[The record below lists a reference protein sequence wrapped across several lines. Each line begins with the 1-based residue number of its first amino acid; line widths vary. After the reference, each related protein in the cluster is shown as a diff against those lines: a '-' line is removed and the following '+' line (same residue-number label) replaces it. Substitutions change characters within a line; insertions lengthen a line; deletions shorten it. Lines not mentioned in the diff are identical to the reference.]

1 MAKLDF
7 PSFEKHLSAFNFAR
21 LFIDVLGWNRP
32 TAERDWQTDA
42 AGETSF
48 SRRTVA
54 ELGGVVAIQ
63 VVTSGNWPDEA
74 QRLRVWKHI
83 AHSHAENL
91 LIFTDRQDKASQ
103 SQWYWVKRDKN
114 PETGKPRLIPR
125 RHEYFRGQPV
135 DLFASKLQAMVVD
148 LAELDATGRLPV
160 LEAAR
165 RIAAAL
171 DVEKTTKKFFT
182 AYEQQHLELLKHIQG
197 IDNERD
203 MRWYASVLLNRL
215 MFVWFMQKK
224 FFLDG
229 GNADYLQAKLA
240 ISKASGPNRFF
251 GEFLNALFFEAFA
264 KPEVDRSKKSVALTG
279 QIPYLNGGLFL
290 HHKLEL
296 DADHVPRVGTT
307 LTVADEAFKG
317 IFNLFAS
324 FTWHLDDTPG
334 GDANEI
340 NPDVLGY
347 IFEKYI
353 NQKAF
358 GAYYTRPEITGYLA
372 ERSIHK
378 LILERVHEPAIP
390 ELKLKEIKFD
400 TVADLLAR
408 MDART
413 ALKLVNE
420 VLPSITIL
428 DPAVGSGAFLVAAL
442 KTLINVYYA
451 VVGRAEMGASS
462 ELKNWLSHIQKD
474 HASVGYYIKR
484 RIVTDNLHGVDI
496 MEEACEIAKLRLFL
510 AMVASVRKVEDL
522 EPLPNIDFNIL
533 PGNSLVGLMRVDE
546 HEFNSKQD
554 DLFKPSYRELVTA
567 KNRKL
572 DTYRHAAE
580 VLGKD
585 LNLRGLRDDID
596 TEMAHASGVMNELL
610 RDQFEALGVKFEQAT
625 WDAQKKDLGKPKKRQ
640 IERKDIDAQTPF
652 HWGYVFDDIVQ
663 KRGGFDIVL
672 ANPPWE
678 VFKPQAKEFF
688 AEHSDVVTK
697 NKMTI
702 KEFEKEQSKLLLNA
716 EVREAWLAYESRF
729 PHLSQWFRSAPE
741 FKHQS
746 AVVGG
751 KKTGSDVNLYKLFVE
766 RSFHLLRPGGHCGIV
781 IPSGIYTDLGAKGL
795 RDMLFEKTQ
804 IEGLFCFENRK
815 TIFEGVDSRFKF
827 VVLTFEKIATQTES
841 SPVIPAFPPVIPES
855 SYVIPESSYV
865 IPAKAGI
872 QSPSNAL
879 DSRLRGNDEVTLG
892 HVKVVHAAGTTRF
905 PAAFMRH
912 DVAELTRFPDEGA
925 LWLEVE
931 LIKRLSPDSHSVM
944 EFKSTMDLQWMAKAS
959 QWPTMDSSNS
969 RFASFRFT
977 RESDPTSKPELFSDV
992 AGEGLRP
999 VVDGRNI
1006 HQFTH
1011 CFSSEHR
1018 FWTSEK
1024 NYLQYLGIKPTPKQL
1039 VDHRTYRLGFRK
1051 IASSTNERTM
1061 IATVLYPAFVAES
1074 FQTLRVADEAGN
1086 LIAPYADQLYL
1097 CAVFNSFV
1105 FDALIRLKV
1114 TANMNFFFVYGTQ
1127 VPDMGATDPRFAPI
1141 VNRAA
1146 RLICTTPEF
1155 DDLAKAV
1162 GLKPN
1167 PSTLRQ
1173 AQDRPSSGRTV
1184 EYGATDPSER
1194 ARLRA
1199 ELDGLVAHLYG
1210 LTEAEFVH
1218 ILGTFPLVPQ
1228 PVKVAAHNAYR
1239 DVQRGL
1245 IQ

>member
-7 PSFEKHLSAFNFAR
+7 PSFEKHLRAFDFAR
-21 LFIDVLGWNRP
+21 LFVDVLGWNRAP
-32 TAERDWQTDA
+32 AEGQWQLDA
-42 AGETSF
+42 AGETAF

-63 VVTSGNWPDEA
+63 IVADGGWLEEA

-83 AHSHAENL
+83 AHRHAENL

-103 SQWYWVKRDKN
+103 SQWYWVKRDKH
-114 PETGKPRLIPR
+114 PDTGKPRLTAR

-135 DLFASKLQAMVVD
+135 DLFASKLQAMVVE
-148 LAELDATGRLPV
+148 LSELDATGRLPV

-165 RIAAAL
+165 RIQAAL
-171 DVEKTTKKFFT
+171 DVDKTTKKFFT
-182 AYEQQHLELLKHIQG
+182 AYQQQHLELLAHIQG

-203 MRWYASVLLNRL
+203 KRWYASVLLNRL
-215 MFVWFMQKK
+215 MFVWFLQKK
-224 FFLDG
+224 GFLSHCGTDRSDTQCASSVP
-229 GNADYLQAKLA
+229 NTLMSQRFDYLHEQLQK
-240 ISKASGPNRFF
+240 SEQRGPDRFF

-264 KPEVDRSKKSVALTG
+264 KPEAERSAQAKALTG

-296 DADHVPRVGTT
+296 DAAGNPRVGAT
-307 LTVADEAFKG
+307 LTVADAAFKG
-317 IFNLFAS
+317 IFDLFAS

-334 GDANEI
+334 GDADEI

-372 ERSIHK
+372 ERSIHQM
-378 LILERVHEPAIP
+378 ILERVHEPAMP
-390 ELKLKEIKFD
+390 ELGLKEIKFD

-442 KTLINVYYA
+442 KCLINIYYA
-451 VVGRAEMGASS
+451 VVGRAEMGASR
-462 ELKNWLSHIQKD
+462 ELQAWLTRIQQD

-510 AMVASVRKVEDL
+510 AMVSSVRKVQDL

-546 HEFNSKQD
+546 VEFNQKNTQTS
-554 DLFKPSYRELVTA
+554 LFAETKPRPFAELLIA

-572 DTYRHAAE
+572 DTYRHSAE
-580 VLGKD
+580 QLGRHV
-585 LNLRGLRDDID
+585 NLRELRDGID
-596 TEMAHASGVMNELL
+596 AEMHDANGVMNELL
-610 RDQFEALGVKFEQAT
+610 RDQFEKLGVRFEQAT
-625 WDAQKKDLGKPKKRQ
+625 WDAARHALGKPQKRPM
-640 IERKDIDAQTPF
+640 ETGDIQAQTPF

-663 KRGGFDIVL
+663 RRGGFDIIL

-688 AEHSDVVTK
+688 AEYSEVVSK

-702 KEFEKEQSKLLLNA
+702 KAFEKESAQLLQNP
-716 EVREAWLAYESRF
+716 EVQAAWLAYESRF
-729 PHLSQWFRSAPE
+729 PHMSGWFRAAPE
-741 FKHQS
+741 FRHQS

-766 RSFHLLRPGGHCGIV
+766 RAFHLLRPGGHCGIV

-795 RDMLFEKTQ
+795 RDLLFTQTQ

-815 TIFEGVDSRFKF
+815 EIFEGVHRSFKF
-827 VVLTFEKIATQTES
+827 VVLTFEKSAIPRLQQTGE
-841 SPVIPAFPPVIPES
+841 
-855 SYVIPESSYV
+855 
-865 IPAKAGI
+865 
-872 QSPSNAL
+872 SNASAPPDDL
-879 DSRLRGNDEVTLG
+879 LAPQAVEEANGG
-892 HVKVVHAAGTTRF
+892 GTQRF

-912 DVAELTRFPDEGA
+912 DVAELTRFPQEGA
-925 LWLEVE
+925 LWLDVE

-944 EFKSTMDLQWMAKAS
+944 EFKALIDLQWMAQVSK
-959 QWPTMDSSNS
+959 WPTLESPTS
-969 RFASFRFT
+969 RFTSFRFT
-977 RESDPTSKPELFSDV
+977 RESDPTSKPELFSEIT
-992 AGEGLRP
+992 GEGLRP

-1011 CFSSEHR
+1011 RFSSEYR
-1018 FWTSEK
+1018 FWTTEK
-1024 NYLQYLGIKPTPKQL
+1024 KYLQYLRAAPLKGQL
-1039 VDHRTYRLGFRK
+1039 INHRAYRLGFRK
-1051 IASSTNERTM
+1051 IARNTDERTM
-1061 IATVLYPAFVAES
+1061 ISTVLNPSFVSES
-1074 FQTLRVADEAGN
+1074 FQTLKVTDDQGN
-1086 LIAPYADQLYL
+1086 LTASYADQLYL
-1097 CAVFNSFV
+1097 CAIFDSFV

-1127 VPDMGATDPRFAPI
+1127 VPDIAATDCRFMPI
-1141 VNRAA
+1141 VQRAA

-1155 DDLAKAV
+1155 DALAQDV
-1162 GLKPN
+1162 GLK
-1167 PSTLRQ
+1167 SHK
-1173 AQDRPSSGRTV
+1173 D
-1184 EYGATDPSER
+1184 GATNPTER

-1239 DVQRGL
+1239 DVERGL

>member
-7 PSFEKHLSAFNFAR
+7 LSFEKHLSAFDFAR
-21 LFIDVLGWNRP
+21 LFIDVLGWNKP
-32 TAERDWQTDA
+32 QAERDWQPDT

-48 SRRTVA
+48 ARRTVA

-63 VVTSGNWPDEA
+63 VVVNGGWPDEA

-91 LIFTDRQDKASQ
+91 LIFTDSQNKASQ
-103 SQWYWVKRDKN
+103 SQWYWVKRDKH
-114 PETGKPRLIPR
+114 PETGKPRLTAR
-125 RHEYFRGQPV
+125 RHEYFKGQPV
-135 DLFASKLQAMVVD
+135 DLFANKLQAMVVE

-165 RIAAAL
+165 RIASAL
-171 DVEKTTKKFFT
+171 DVEKTTKKFFA
-182 AYEQQHLELLKHIQG
+182 AYEQQHLELLAHIQG

-203 MRWYASVLLNRL
+203 KRWYASVLLNRL

-224 FFLDG
+224 FFLSG
-229 GNADYLQAKLA
+229 GDADYLRTKLA
-240 ISKASGPNRFF
+240 QSQQRGANRFF

-264 KPEVDRSKKSVALTG
+264 KPEADRSKEAIALTG

-296 DADHVPRVGTT
+296 DADHAPRVGKT
-307 LTVADEAFKG
+307 LQVADAAFEG
-317 IFNLFAS
+317 IFALFAS

-334 GDANEI
+334 GDADEI

-378 LILERVHEPAIP
+378 LILERVHEPAMP
-390 ELKLKEIKFD
+390 ELGLKEIKFD

-462 ELKNWLSHIQKD
+462 ELKNWLTHIQKD
-474 HASVGYYIKR
+474 HPSVGYYIKR
-484 RIVTDNLHGVDI
+484 RIVSDNLHGVDI

-510 AMVASVRKVEDL
+510 AMVSSVRKVQDL

-546 HEFNSKQD
+546 HEFNSKED
-554 DLFKPSYRELVTA
+554 DFFKPKYRELVA
-567 KNRKL
+567 EKNRKL

-580 VLGKD
+580 QLGKHVS
-585 LNLRGLRDDID
+585 LRGLRDDID
-596 TEMAHASGVMNELL
+596 TEMAHANGVMNELL
-610 RDQFEALGVKFEQAT
+610 RDQFEALGVKFEEAT
-625 WDAQKKDLGKPKKRQ
+625 WDATKKALGKPKKRR
-640 IERKDIDAQTPF
+640 IERRDIDAQTPF

-663 KRGGFDIVL
+663 RRGGFDIIL

-697 NKMTI
+697 NKMSI
-702 KEFEKEQSKLLLNA
+702 KEFEKEESKLMQIA
-716 EVREAWLAYESRF
+716 EVRAARLAYESRF
-729 PHLSQWFRSAPE
+729 PHINKYFRTAPE
-741 FKHQS
+741 YRHQV
-746 AVVGG
+746 AMVEG
-751 KKTGSDVNLYKLFVE
+751 KKIPADLNLYKLFLE
-766 RSFHLLRPGGHCGIV
+766 RCFELVRPGGHCGIV

-795 RDMLFEKTQ
+795 RDMLFEQTQ

-827 VVLTFEKIATQTES
+827 VVLTFEKSTQTRLQQTGEMNAS
-841 SPVIPAFPPVIPES
+841 APPDDLLAPQAVE
-855 SYVIPESSYV
+855 E
-865 IPAKAGI
+865 ANG
-872 QSPSNAL
+872 
-879 DSRLRGNDEVTLG
+879 G
-892 HVKVVHAAGTTRF
+892 GTQHF
-905 PAAFMRH
+905 SAAFMRV
-912 DVAELTRFPDEGA
+912 DVNELARFPDEGSIQMN
-925 LWLEVE
+925 VE
-931 LIKRLSPDSHSVM
+931 LIKRLSPDSHSMM
-944 EFKSTMDLQWMAKAS
+944 EFKSTADIAIVEKMLRFPALS
-959 QWPTMDSSNS
+959 QPIAGTWNLKLTREFHMTDD
-969 RFASFRFT
+969 AFRFKTESEAGCLPLFTGKMFWQFEPTQEHSGYWINEAEGRTVLLKGQPDSGQKMDYQGYRWLHRRIARNTDT
-977 RESDPTSKPELFSDV
+977 RTL
-992 AGEGLRP
+992 
-999 VVDGRNI
+999 
-1006 HQFTH
+1006 
-1011 CFSSEHR
+1011 
-1018 FWTSEK
+1018 
-1024 NYLQYLGIKPTPKQL
+1024 
-1039 VDHRTYRLGFRK
+1039 
-1051 IASSTNERTM
+1051 
-1061 IATVLYPAFVAES
+1061 IATITAPKVFTEMNSTTMNVGA
-1074 FQTLRVADEAGN
+1074 TGMN
-1086 LIAPYADQLYL
+1086 LIEMCGW
-1097 CAVFNSFV
+1097 CAISNSFV
-1105 FDALIRLKV
+1105 LDWILRQSVTTTLNMFYLYQLPVPRLRS
-1114 TANMNFFFVYGTQ
+1114 TAPNCQ
-1127 VPDMGATDPRFAPI
+1127 QLAH
-1141 VNRAA
+1141 RAA
-1146 RLICTTPEF
+1146 RLICTSPEF
-1155 DDLAKAV
+1155 NDLAKVV
-1162 GLKPN
+1162 GLKG
-1167 PSTLRQ
+1167 SH
-1173 AQDRPSSGRTV
+1173 D
-1184 EYGATDPSER
+1184 GATDPAER

-1245 IQ
+1245 LA

>member
-7 PSFEKHLSAFNFAR
+7 INFEKHLRAFDFGR
-21 LFIDVLGWNRP
+21 LFVDVLGWNNP
-32 TAERDWQTDA
+32 AADRDWQRDV
-42 AGETSF
+42 AGDVGF
-48 SRRTVA
+48 SHRTVA

-63 VVTSGNWPDEA
+63 VVTDGGWPDEA

-91 LIFTDRQDKASQ
+91 LIFTDQQTKASQ
-103 SQWYWVKRDKN
+103 SQWYWVKKDKH
-114 PETGKPRLIPR
+114 PETGKPRLTAR
-125 RHEYFRGQPV
+125 RHEYFKGQPV
-135 DLFASKLQAMVVD
+135 DLFASKLQAMVVE
-148 LAELDATGRLPV
+148 LSELDAAGRLPV

-165 RIAAAL
+165 RIQAAL
-171 DVEKTTKKFFT
+171 DVDKTTKKFFT
-182 AYEQQHLELLKHIQG
+182 AYQQQHLELLKHIQG

-203 MRWYASVLLNRL
+203 KRWYASVLLNRL

-240 ISKASGPNRFF
+240 ISQASGLNRFF

-264 KPEVDRSKKSVALTG
+264 KPEADRSKASVALTG

-296 DADHVPRVGTT
+296 DADHTPQNAENTPRASRVGTT
-307 LTVADEAFKG
+307 LNVADAAFEG

-334 GDANEI
+334 GDADEI

-358 GAYYTRPEITGYLA
+358 GAYYTRPEITSYLA
-372 ERSIHK
+372 DRSIHK

-462 ELKNWLSHIQKD
+462 ELKNWLIHIQKG
-474 HASVGYYIKR
+474 HPSVGYYIKR

-510 AMVASVRKVEDL
+510 AMVSSVRKVEDL

-533 PGNSLVGLMRVDE
+533 PGNSLVGLTRVDE
-546 HEFNSKQD
+546 VEFNQKNTQLG
-554 DLFKPSYRELVTA
+554 LFAGLKPRPFAELIAT
-567 KNRKL
+567 KNRLL
-572 DTYRHAAE
+572 DTYRHNAE
-580 VLGKD
+580 QLGKHV
-585 LNLRGLRDDID
+585 NLREIRDAID
-596 TEMAHASGVMNELL
+596 TEMRDASGVMNELM
-610 RDQFEALGVKFEQAT
+610 RDQFEKLSVKFEQAT
-625 WDAQKKDLGKPKKRQ
+625 WDAQKKDLGKPKKRLV
-640 IERKDIDAQTPF
+640 ERADIDAQTPF

-663 KRGGFDIVL
+663 RRGGFDIVL

-678 VFKPQAKEFF
+678 VLKPQAKEFF
-688 AEHSDVVTK
+688 AEHSGLVSK

-702 KEFEKEQSKLLLNA
+702 KEFEKEQTKLLKDPDIQS
-716 EVREAWLAYESRF
+716 AWLAYESRF
-729 PHLSQWFRSAPE
+729 PHLSQWFRAAPE

-751 KKTGSDVNLYKLFVE
+751 KKTGSDINLYKLFVE

-795 RDMLFEKTQ
+795 RDLLFEQTQ

-827 VVLTFEKIATQTES
+827 VVLTFEKSAVPRLQLAGERNAS
-841 SPVIPAFPPVIPES
+841 APPDDLLAPQAVE
-855 SYVIPESSYV
+855 
-865 IPAKAGI
+865 AAGG
-872 QSPSNAL
+872 S
-879 DSRLRGNDEVTLG
+879 
-892 HVKVVHAAGTTRF
+892 GTTRF

-912 DVAELTRFPDEGA
+912 DVAELERFPAEGA
-925 LWLEVE
+925 LWLDVE

-944 EFKSTMDLQWMAKAS
+944 EFQSVLDAGMAEKMLRFPMLGELKSAS
-959 QWPTMDSSNS
+959 WNVCLSTEFHMTNDSY
-969 RFASFRFT
+969 
-977 RESDPTSKPELFSDV
+977 LFKV
-992 AGEGLRP
+992 APGKGRLPLYEGRMM
-999 VVDGRNI
+999 

-1011 CFSSEHR
+1011 TWNEHPPR
-1018 FWTSEK
+1018 YWIDEDEAK
-1024 NYLQYLGIKPTPKQL
+1024 NALQSIRRPFKATFH
-1039 VDHRTYRLGFRK
+1039 DFETYRIAFRG
-1051 IASSTNERTM
+1051 IARNTDLRSM
-1061 IATVLYPAFVAES
+1061 ISTVLPPKTFCSDMLQNCVVYDNRISGEYSNPALLYLLGVLNS
-1074 FQTLRVADEAGN
+1074 FTFDYVLRLRITSRVSFHFLYQIPVPRVEQENGFFN
-1086 LIAPYADQLYL
+1086 LI
-1097 CAVFNSFV
+1097 SH
-1105 FDALIRLKV
+1105 
-1114 TANMNFFFVYGTQ
+1114 
-1127 VPDMGATDPRFAPI
+1127 
-1141 VNRAA
+1141 RAA

-1162 GLKPN
+1162 GLKPQSPH
-1167 PSTLRQ
+1167 PSPLPKGEGASQ
-1173 AQDRPSSGRTV
+1173 SQ
-1184 EYGATDPSER
+1184 YGATDPTER
-1194 ARLRA
+1194 AQLRA

-1210 LTEAEFVH
+1210 LTEAEFAH
-1218 ILGTFPLVPQ
+1218 ILGTFPLVAN
-1228 PVKVAAHNAYR
+1228 PVKMAAQNAYR
-1239 DVQRGL
+1239 DVERGL
-1245 IQ
+1245 IK

>member
-1 MAKLDF
+1 MSKLDF
-7 PSFEKHLSAFNFAR
+7 PSFEKHLRAFDFTR
-21 LFIDVLGWNRP
+21 LFVDVLGWNRAP
-32 TAERDWQTDA
+32 AEGQWQADT
-42 AGETSF
+42 AGETPF
-48 SRRTVA
+48 TRRTVA

-63 VVTSGNWPDEA
+63 IVADGGWLDEA

-83 AHSHAENL
+83 AHRHAENL
-91 LIFTDRQDKASQ
+91 LIFTDSQDKASQ
-103 SQWYWVKRDKN
+103 SQWYWVKRDKH
-114 PETGKPRLIPR
+114 PETGKPRLTAR

-135 DLFASKLQAMVVD
+135 DLFASKLQAMVVE
-148 LAELDATGRLPV
+148 LSELDATGRLPV

-165 RIAAAL
+165 RIQAAL
-171 DVEKTTKKFFT
+171 DVDKTTKKFFT
-182 AYEQQHLELLKHIQG
+182 AYQQQHLELLAHIKG

-203 MRWYASVLLNRL
+203 KRWYASVLLNRL
-215 MFVWFMQKK
+215 MFVWFLQKK
-224 FFLDG
+224 GFLDLQRF
-229 GNADYLQAKLA
+229 DYLHEQLQK
-240 ISKASGPNRFF
+240 SEQRGPDRFF

-264 KPEVDRSKKSVALTG
+264 KPEAERSPEARALTG

-296 DADHVPRVGTT
+296 DAAGQPRVGAT
-307 LTVADEAFKG
+307 LTVADAAFKG
-317 IFNLFAS
+317 IFDLFAS

-334 GDANEI
+334 GDADEI

-372 ERSIHK
+372 ERSIHQM
-378 LILERVHEPAIP
+378 ILERVHEPAIP
-390 ELKLKEIKFD
+390 ELGLKEVSFN
-400 TVADLLAR
+400 TVSDLLAR

-413 ALKLVNE
+413 ALKLVND
-420 VLPSITIL
+420 VLPGITIL

-442 KTLINVYYA
+442 KCLINVYYA
-451 VVGRAEMGASS
+451 IVGRAEMGASS
-462 ELKNWLSHIQKD
+462 ELKNWLTRIQQD

-510 AMVASVRKVEDL
+510 AMVSSVRRVEDL

-546 HEFNSKQD
+546 VEFNQKNTQLG
-554 DLFKPSYRELVTA
+554 LFAQIKPRPFAELLAT

-572 DTYRHAAE
+572 DTYRHCAE
-580 VLGKD
+580 QLGQHV
-585 LNLRGLRDDID
+585 NLRELRDGID
-596 TEMAHASGVMNELL
+596 AEMRDANGVMNELL
-610 RDQFEALGVKFEQAT
+610 RDQFEKLDVRFEQAT
-625 WDAQKKDLGKPKKRQ
+625 WDAARHALGKPQKRPM
-640 IERKDIDAQTPF
+640 ETGDIQAQTPF

-663 KRGGFDIVL
+663 RRGGFDIIL

-688 AEHSDVVTK
+688 AEYSEVVSK

-702 KEFEKEQSKLLLNA
+702 KEFEKESAKLLQNP
-716 EVREAWLAYESRF
+716 EVQAAWLAYESRF
-729 PHLSQWFRSAPE
+729 PHMSGWFRAAPE

-766 RSFHLLRPGGHCGIV
+766 RSFHLLRPGGHCGMV

-795 RDMLFEKTQ
+795 RDLLFEKTHIQ
-804 IEGLFCFENRK
+804 GLFCFENRK

-827 VVLTFEKIATQTES
+827 VVLTFEKSAVPRLQQTGEANAS
-841 SPVIPAFPPVIPES
+841 ASPDDLLAPQAIEEAN
-855 SYVIPESSYV
+855 
-865 IPAKAGI
+865 G
-872 QSPSNAL
+872 
-879 DSRLRGNDEVTLG
+879 G
-892 HVKVVHAAGTTRF
+892 GTKRF

-912 DVAELTRFPDEGA
+912 EVAELSRFPGEGA
-925 LWLEVE
+925 LWLDVE

-944 EFKSTMDLQWMAKAS
+944 ELKTLIDLQWMAKVS
-959 QWPTMDSSNS
+959 KWPTLESPTS

-977 RESDPTSKPELFSDV
+977 RESDPTSKPELFSEIT
-992 AGEGLRP
+992 GEGLCP

-1011 CFSSEHR
+1011 RFSSDYR
-1018 FWTSEK
+1018 FWTTEK
-1024 NYLQYLGIKPTPKQL
+1024 NYLQYLRTTPLKEQL
-1039 VDHRTYRLGFRK
+1039 INHRAYRLGFRK
-1051 IASSTNERTM
+1051 IARNTDERTM
-1061 IATVLYPAFVAES
+1061 IATVLNPSFVSES
-1074 FQTLRVADEAGN
+1074 FQTLKVTDDQGN
-1086 LIAPYADQLYL
+1086 LIASYADQLYL
-1097 CAVFNSFV
+1097 CAIFDSFV

-1127 VPDMGATDPRFAPI
+1127 VPDIAATDCRFMPI
-1141 VNRAA
+1141 VHRAA

-1155 DDLAKAV
+1155 DDLAQAV
-1162 GLKPN
+1162 GLK
-1167 PSTLRQ
+1167 SHK
-1173 AQDRPSSGRTV
+1173 D
-1184 EYGATDPSER
+1184 GATDPTER

-1210 LTEAEFVH
+1210 LSEAEFAH
-1218 ILGTFPLVPQ
+1218 ILGTFPLVSTA
-1228 PVKVAAHNAYR
+1228 VKVDAHNAYR
-1239 DVQRGL
+1239 RVANGL
-1245 IQ
+1245 ID